1 MRRLQILSSRLVNS
15 RFAGEYRSV
24 FRGRGIEFEEVREYQ
39 PGDDIRNIDWNVTAR
54 TGRPFVKLFI
64 EEREMTVMLV
74 LDRSASLQCASA
86 HGSKARLGAEVCAL
100 LAFAAARSHDRVGL
114 LTFSDRIEQYIP
126 PAKGVRHVRRLV
138 AEIRKP
144 PETANASTDLAGALH
159 FLERV
164 QRRGCILFLVSDF
177 VTTGYQPALTI
188 ASRRNDVVAVALSDP
203 IDFELPDVGLIR
215 MRDAET
221 GYRRLVDS
229 SSVAVQQGYRE
240 HAVAQRAALRSRLAS
255 AGADLVEIGTEC
267 SPARTLMH
275 FFLERQQRLN
285 R

>member
-1 MRRLQILSSRLVNS
+1 MRRLQILSPRLVNS

-54 TGRPFVKLFI
+54 TGRPFIKQFI
-64 EEREMTVMLV
+64 EEREMTVILV
-74 LDRSASLQCASA
+74 LDRSASLQSASSQ
-86 HGSKARLGAEVCAL
+86 GSKARLGAEVCAL

-114 LTFSDRIEQYIP
+114 LKFSDHIEQYIP

-144 PETANASTDLAGALH
+144 PETSNATTDLAGALR

-164 QRRGCILFLVSDF
+164 QRHGCILFLVSDF
-177 VTTGYQPALTI
+177 ITTGYQSALTI

-203 IDFELPDVGLIR
+203 IDFELPDVGLVR
-215 MRDAET
+215 MRDAES

-229 SSVAVQQGYRE
+229 SNATVRQGYRE
-240 HAVAQRAALRSRLAS
+240 HAAALRTALRSGLAG
-255 AGADLVEIGTEC
+255 AGADLVEIGTAD
-267 SPARTLMH
+267 SPARALMH
-275 FFLERQQRLN
+275 FFLERQLRLN

>member
-74 LDRSASLQCASA
+74 LDRSASLQSAST
-86 HGSKARLGAEVCAL
+86 HSSKARLGAEVCAL

-144 PETANASTDLAGALH
+144 PETANASTDLAGALR

-164 QRRGCILFLVSDF
+164 QRRGCILFLLSDF
-177 VTTGYQPALTI
+177 VTSGYQPALTI

-229 SSVAVQQGYRE
+229 SSTAVQQGYRE
-240 HAVAQRAALRSRLAS
+240 HAASQRAALRSGLAS
-255 AGADLVEIGTEC
+255 AGADLVEIGTER

-275 FFLERQQRLN
+275 FFLERQQRLS